1 MSVSV
6 KCKVLSMRYKVL
18 SMKYIIIKNEVKY
31 DVKYKVQN

>member
-31 DVKYKVQN
+31 KVQN

>member
-18 SMKYIIIKNEVKY
+18 SMKYIITKNEI
-31 DVKYKVQN
+31 KYKVHN

>member
-1 MSVSV
+1 VSVSV

-31 DVKYKVQN
+31 KVQN